1 MGPGGGNGSV
11 PFVRSGHPA
20 SSSFECAGWQDGS
33 GSWLYEPYNALMAL
47 TVGGLLKTPGLD
59 IRLVGGSAGLNGA
72 IRWVHVSELED
83 PTPWLKGGE
92 ILLTTGMGVGRTPA
106 HQRAYL
112 ERLRRAGLSGLGFGT
127 GFSFKTVPRPL
138 AQAADRASFPV
149 FEVPYEVPFIAITEA
164 VFTRLLAEQYDV
176 LSRSLEAEHS
186 LTRAVLDGQGVE
198 GIVGALTRATR
209 GWALLVDLHGSPIAA
224 TPATARSQIPLVL
237 GELHSPRA
245 EGLRFGLS
253 VVERGQH
260 VSIQP
265 VTAQGRIEAF
275 LATGK
280 KEPLTQFDR
289 IVSSHALALLALE
302 LTKARAVSD
311 AERRLKGDL
320 LDQIIRGAVP
330 PGEARLALERLG
342 FDLSSPLAV
351 VVFSSTTEAPEV
363 LALACEEALS
373 RQGRAF
379 LASPRDDV
387 VLSVMQPDGPG
398 FLPGLRQ
405 SVADRSAGP
414 VLAGAGS
421 LVPFE
426 QLLQGVRESRY
437 ALQLCR
443 TEGRLQAEF
452 ADLGTYQL
460 LLSLQDPEAL
470 RTFADSVLAPLD
482 RYDQAHGGDLLASL
496 RGFLERN
503 ARWEAAAKDLF
514 VHRHTLRYRMRK
526 VEELTGRRL
535 SSARDRMEFFLALRA
550 RDLLSSAERS
560 SERHS
565 DGAKAR
571 GRGPKLPAGGR

>member
-1 MGPGGGNGSV
+1 
-11 PFVRSGHPA
+11 
-20 SSSFECAGWQDGS
+20 
-33 GSWLYEPYNALMAL
+33 MAL
-47 TVGGLLKTPGLD
+47 SVGDLLKTPGLD
-59 IRLVGGSAGLNGA
+59 VRLVAGSAGLDGS

-92 ILLTTGMGVGRTPA
+92 ILLTTGMGVGKAPGE
-106 HQRAYL
+106 QRAYL
-112 ERLRRAGLSGLGFGT
+112 DRLRRAGLAGLGFGT
-127 GFSFKTVPRPL
+127 GFSFKAVPRPL

-186 LTRAVLDGQGVE
+186 VTRAVLDGQGVE
-198 GIVGALTRATR
+198 GIVLALTRATR
-209 GWALLVDLHGSPIAA
+209 GWALLLDLHGSPIAA
-224 TPATARSQIPLVL
+224 MPTAARSQIPLVQA
-237 GELHSPRA
+237 ELQSPRA
-245 EGLRFGLS
+245 DGLRFSLS

-302 LTKARAVSD
+302 LAKARAVSD
-311 AERRLKGDL
+311 AERRFKGDL
-320 LDQIIRGAVP
+320 LDQILRGAVA

-342 FDLSSPLAV
+342 FDLGRPLAV
-351 VVFSSTTEAPEV
+351 VVFSSTTEAPET
-363 LALACEEALS
+363 LALACEEALA
-373 RQGRAF
+373 RQGQAF
-379 LASPRDDV
+379 LASPREDH
-387 VLSVMQPDGPG
+387 VLAVLQPDSQG
-398 FLPGLRQ
+398 FLPELREA
-405 SVADRSAGP
+405 VAARSSGP

-421 LVPFE
+421 LVQFD
-426 QLLQGVRESRY
+426 QLLQGVRESGY

-443 TEGRLQAEF
+443 TEGRLEAEF

-482 RYDQAHGGDLLASL
+482 RYDRAHAGDLLASL

-550 RDLLSSAERS
+550 RDLLATSERPAGPASDGTSRRTKASRFSAE
-560 SERHS
+560 
-565 DGAKAR
+565 
-571 GRGPKLPAGGR
+571 GR

>member
-1 MGPGGGNGSV
+1 
-11 PFVRSGHPA
+11 
-20 SSSFECAGWQDGS
+20 
-33 GSWLYEPYNALMAL
+33 LYEPYNALMAL
-47 TVGGLLKTPGLD
+47 TVGDLLKTPGLD
-59 IRLVGGSAGLNGA
+59 IRLVAGSAGVSGA

-92 ILLTTGMGVGRTPA
+92 ILLTTGMGVGKSPA

-112 ERLRRAGLSGLGFGT
+112 DRLRQAGLAGLGFGT
-127 GFSFKTVPRPL
+127 GFSFKNVPGPL
-138 AQAADRASFPV
+138 AQAADRVSFPV

-186 LTRAVLDGQGVE
+186 LTRAVLEGQGVE
-198 GIVGALTRATR
+198 GILGALTRATK
-209 GWALLVDLHGSPIAA
+209 GWALLLDLHGSPVAA
-224 TPATARSQIPLVL
+224 MPAGARSQISLVL
-237 GELHSPRA
+237 DELHSPRA
-245 EGLRFGLS
+245 EGLRFSLS

-265 VTAQGRIEAF
+265 VTSQGRIEAF

-302 LTKARAVSD
+302 LAKARAVSE

-320 LDQIIRGAVP
+320 LDQILRGSVA

-342 FDLSSPLAV
+342 FDLGRSLAV
-351 VVFSSTTEAPEV
+351 VVFSSTTEAPET
-363 LALACEEALS
+363 LAMACDEALS

-379 LASPRDDV
+379 LSSPREDLVLCV
-387 VLSVMQPDGPG
+387 VQPDGPG
-398 FLPGLRQ
+398 FLPGLREA
-405 SVADRSAGP
+405 VAARSRGP

-426 QLLQGVRESRY
+426 QLPQGVRESRY

-482 RYDQAHGGDLLASL
+482 LYDRAHGGDLLASL

-550 RDLLSSAERS
+550 RDLLDTGERS
-560 SERHS
+560 VVGPS
-565 DGAKAR
+565 DGSKVSAR
-571 GRGPKLPAGGR
+571 AARLPAEGR

>member
-1 MGPGGGNGSV
+1 M
-11 PFVRSGHPA
+11 
-20 SSSFECAGWQDGS
+20 
-33 GSWLYEPYNALMAL
+33 YEPYNARMAL
-47 TVGGLLKTPGLD
+47 TVEDLLKTAGLD
-59 IRLVGGSAGLNGA
+59 IRLVAGSAGLGGA

-92 ILLTTGMGVGRTPA
+92 ILLTTGMGVGKTPGQ
-106 HQRAYL
+106 QRAYL
-112 ERLRRAGLSGLGFGT
+112 DRLRRAGLVGLGFGT
-127 GFSFKTVPRPL
+127 GFSFKAVPRPL
-138 AQAADRASFPV
+138 AQAADRAAFPV

-164 VFTRLLAEQYDV
+164 VFTRLLAEQYDL

-186 LTRAVLDGQGVE
+186 LTRAVLDGQGIE
-198 GIVGALTRATR
+198 GIVGALTRATK
-209 GWALLVDLHGSPIAA
+209 GWALLVDLHGSPLAA
-224 TPATARSQIPLVL
+224 MPAAARSQIPVVL
-237 GELHSPRA
+237 DELHSPRA

-260 VSIQP
+260 VSIQS
-265 VTAQGRIEAF
+265 VTAGGRIEAF
-275 LATGK
+275 LAMGK

-302 LTKARAVSD
+302 LAKARAVSD

-320 LDQIIRGAVP
+320 LDQVLRGAIA

-342 FDLSSPLAV
+342 FDLGRPLAV
-351 VVFSSTTEAPEV
+351 VVFSGTTESPDT

-387 VLSVMQPDGPG
+387 VLAVLQPDSAG
-398 FLPGLRQ
+398 FLPELREA
-405 SVADRSAGP
+405 VAARSSGA

-443 TEGRLQAEF
+443 AEGKLQAEF

-482 RYDQAHGGDLLASL
+482 RYDDAHGGDLLASL

-550 RDLLSSAERS
+550 RDLLATAERS
-560 SERHS
+560 VTKGPS
-565 DGAKAR
+565 DGSRARAEVRAKAR
-571 GRGPKLPAGGR
+571 AGAARFPVEGR